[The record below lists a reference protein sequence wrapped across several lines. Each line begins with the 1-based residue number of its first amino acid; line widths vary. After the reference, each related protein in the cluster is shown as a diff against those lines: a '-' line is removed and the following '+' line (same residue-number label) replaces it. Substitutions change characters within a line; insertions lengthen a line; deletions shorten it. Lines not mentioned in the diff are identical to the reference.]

1 MENLMVI
8 TLEVKELDYIIQVLA
23 DRPWRE
29 TQALIAKLVAQA
41 NTQPPSERV
50 EMAE

>member
-1 MENLMVI
+1 MVTL
-8 TLEVKELDYIIQVLA
+8 TLEIKELDYIIQVLA

-29 TQALIAKLVAQA
+29 TQSLIAKLVAQA
-41 NTQPPSERV
+41 NTQSSSDRV

>member
-1 MENLMVI
+1 MVTL
-8 TLEVKELDYIIQVLA
+8 TLEIKELDYIIQVLA

-41 NTQPPSERV
+41 NTQSPFTRV
-50 EMAE
+50 ETAE